1 MKIVH
6 TSDWH
11 LGQELYSYDRMEEHQ
26 AFLTQLKEIV
36 ADEQPDA
43 LVVCGDIYHNATP
56 SNAVMRMFSDYM
68 LEVSEVCRHMK
79 IIVIAGNHDSSA
91 RLEVTRNLWQR
102 VNVEVLGKV
111 EKNDGE
117 VDFNR
122 HIITVNDKDGN
133 AVGVVVAMP
142 HIYPQA
148 MPLVSEDT
156 PREERQKAFWNALNE
171 AVKQHNTVNVPVVM
185 MAHMAISG
193 SETTGHDLCRGGMDY
208 IDINDIPVNYD
219 YLALGHIHYAQ
230 NVDGSR
236 ARYCGSP
243 IPVSFDEDYEH
254 SVTIVELNKGSE
266 PMIRT
271 IAIANPI
278 PMKTI
283 PSQAALENESLAEL
297 KKLNNQEKAYI
308 RLNVKR
314 EGLMSTRL
322 REEAFNIVNGTE
334 LRFCTI
340 KWEQPE
346 TTEGVVKSKKY
357 ALEDIQQISSID
369 VAKQHYLNKMGSD
382 MPNELLELL
391 EQVVREVNTKES

>member
-11 LGQELYSYDRMEEHQ
+11 LGQEFYSYDRMEEHQ
-26 AFLTQLKEIV
+26 SFFNQLKEIV
-36 ADEQPDA
+36 AAEQPDA
-43 LVVCGDIYHNATP
+43 MVVCGDIYHNATP
-56 SNAVMRMFSDYM
+56 SNAVMRMFSDY
-68 LEVSEVCRHMK
+68 LLQVSEVCPSMK
-79 IIVIAGNHDSSA
+79 IIVTAGNHDSSS

-111 EKNDGE
+111 EKNDGV

-133 AVGVVVAMP
+133 AVGVVVAVP
-142 HIYPQA
+142 HIYPQSI
-148 MPLVSEDT
+148 PLVSEDI
-156 PREERQKAFWNALNE
+156 PREDRQKAFWEAMNNVLRERNTTNA
-171 AVKQHNTVNVPVVM
+171 PVVM
-185 MAHMAISG
+185 MAHAAISG
-193 SETTGHDLCRGGMDY
+193 SETKGHDLSRGGLDYMD
-208 IDINDIPVNYD
+208 IKDIPVDYD

-230 NVDGSR
+230 NVNGKR
-236 ARYCGSP
+236 ARYCGTP

-266 PMIRT
+266 PEIKT

-283 PSQAALENESLAEL
+283 PSQAASEEEALAAL
-297 KKLNNQEKAYI
+297 KELNNQEKAYV

-314 EGLMSTRL
+314 GGLVSTRL

-340 KWEQPE
+340 KWEQVE
-346 TTEGVVKSKKY
+346 TTEGVAEMKKY
-357 ALEDIQQISSID
+357 ALEDIQQISSIE
-369 VAKQHYLNKMGSD
+369 VAKQHYLNKMACD
-382 MPNELLELL
+382 MPKELLELL